1 MYKMDL
7 KAVEAKKILEFLN
20 FSFPEDHLDYKEM
33 KIVFGK
39 AIEWLDRI
47 KETSMREQHEALRKI
62 TPAHEECPCRTCKTE
77 RFVEVIGC
85 LSRDQLLEIIAS
97 ESGVYSDGDTETCAK
112 VTAVAAGGAGSGGV
126 SESKD

>member
-7 KAVEAKKILEFLN
+7 KAVEAKKTLEFLS
-20 FSFPEDHLDYKEM
+20 FSLPDDDPKWKDVRDTFA
-33 KIVFGK
+33 K
-39 AIEWLDRI
+39 AIECLNLI
-47 KETSMREQHEALRKI
+47 KETAMREQHDALRKI
-62 TPAHEECPCRTCKTE
+62 TPAHEECPCRSCKTE
-77 RFVEVIGC
+77 RFAEVIGC